1 MNIKDIARLAGVS
14 PTTVSKILN
23 RKDQNI
29 SSQTRA
35 VVLDTIKK
43 YHYTL
48 MHVLPRNETHGL

>member
-35 VVLDTIKK
+35 VVLDTI
-43 YHYTL
+43 
-48 MHVLPRNETHGL
+48 

>member
-43 YHYTL
+43 YHYT
-48 MHVLPRNETHGL
+48 PYARITAQ